1 MKYIIILLFLIFGKI
16 FWAQDSL
23 SVLFIGNSYTYTFD
37 LPNVFKNLANSLGDG
52 VFVDSKT
59 NGGFTFQNHVNDPI
73 TFQKMHSQDWD
84 YVVIQGQS
92 QEPSFPY
99 SQVNSSTLPYAV
111 QLADSVKANYL
122 CSQVNYFMT
131 WGRQNGDPQWDSINT
146 FDKMNLRLRNAYMRI
161 ADSAQSSVTPAG
173 IAWKYVRDNFPTINL
188 FSSDGSHPSLA
199 GTYLNACTFYASLFH
214 KSPVGS
220 PYLAGL
226 DQFTAET
233 LQNISAIV
241 VLDSMGTWKLKHH
254 DSLVQANF
262 TMNQTNPPFEYQF
275 ESNTSYVTN
284 FFWEF
289 GDGLYSTE
297 PNPNHTYSESGAYQ
311 IILIG
316 ESVCGVDTA
325 FQTIQITTT
334 ELNELGNNIV
344 NVFSDGN
351 GNLHLVSKIA
361 NAIESFKLFNL
372 MGEEISYDLL
382 EKSNNEII
390 LNSSDR
396 KILLIRIETKFGL
409 INKTIYLNE

>member
-1 MKYIIILLFLIFGKI
+1 
-16 FWAQDSL
+16 
-23 SVLFIGNSYTYTFD
+23 
-37 LPNVFKNLANSLGDG
+37 
-52 VFVDSKT
+52 
-59 NGGFTFQNHVNDPI
+59 
-73 TFQKMHSQDWD
+73 
-84 YVVIQGQS
+84 
-92 QEPSFPY
+92 
-99 SQVNSSTLPYAV
+99 
-111 QLADSVKANYL
+111 
-122 CSQVNYFMT
+122 MT

-161 ADSAQSSVTPAG
+161 ADSAQSSFTPAG

-226 DQFTAET
+226 DQVTAET

-275 ESNTSYVTN
+275 ESNTSNVTN

-311 IILIG
+311 IIMIG

-325 FQTIQITTT
+325 FQTI
-334 ELNELGNNIV
+334 
-344 NVFSDGN
+344 
-351 GNLHLVSKIA
+351 
-361 NAIESFKLFNL
+361 
-372 MGEEISYDLL
+372 
-382 EKSNNEII
+382 
-390 LNSSDR
+390 
-396 KILLIRIETKFGL
+396 
-409 INKTIYLNE
+409 

>member
-1 MKYIIILLFLIFGKI
+1 
-16 FWAQDSL
+16 
-23 SVLFIGNSYTYTFD
+23 
-37 LPNVFKNLANSLGDG
+37 
-52 VFVDSKT
+52 
-59 NGGFTFQNHVNDPI
+59 
-73 TFQKMHSQDWD
+73 
-84 YVVIQGQS
+84 
-92 QEPSFPY
+92 
-99 SQVNSSTLPYAV
+99 
-111 QLADSVKANYL
+111 
-122 CSQVNYFMT
+122 MT

-226 DQFTAET
+226 DQVTAET
-233 LQNISAIV
+233 LQNVSAIV
-241 VLDSMGTWKLKHH
+241 VLDSIGSWKLIHH
-254 DSLVQANF
+254 DSLVEVNF

-275 ESNTSYVTN
+275 ESNTSFVTN

-297 PNPNHTYSESGAYQ
+297 PNPNHTYFESGAYQ

-409 INKTIYLNE
+409 INKTIYINE